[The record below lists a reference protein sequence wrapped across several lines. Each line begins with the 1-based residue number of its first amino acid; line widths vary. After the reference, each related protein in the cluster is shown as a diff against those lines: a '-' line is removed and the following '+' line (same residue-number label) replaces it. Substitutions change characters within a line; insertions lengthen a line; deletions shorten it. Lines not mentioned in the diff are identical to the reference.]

1 LDFSLQIITNK
12 NLHTCRFSFAFEKGQ
27 LDAIIKLDI
36 ESKISTVLV
45 VFTEKHQDLI
55 LLYASVLC
63 SKLSVTLRFDFGLQ
77 QMFGGV
83 PAYAPSHP
91 LHTHHV
97 ELIAAAPPCLPMFFS
112 LFNVKARL
120 CRTLLLPQ

>member
-1 LDFSLQIITNK
+1 L
-12 NLHTCRFSFAFEKGQ
+12 E
-27 LDAIIKLDI
+27 I
-36 ESKISTVLV
+36 ESRISTVLI

-63 SKLSVTLRFDFGLQ
+63 SKLSVKLRFDFGLQ
-77 QMFGGV
+77 QMSGGV

-91 LHTHHV
+91 LHTHYV

-112 LFNVKARL
+112 LLNVKERL
-120 CRTLLLPQ
+120 CRTLLLTQ